1 MMQQLHLAHQLLP
14 HAFSGPMPN
23 SFHGAAPI
31 AAPNTN
37 IAEVLLINYTN
48 KCKKN
53 IAYEG

>member
-37 IAEVLLINYTN
+37 IAEVLLINYLIN
-48 KCKKN
+48 VRK
-53 IAYEG
+53 I